1 MTKLNASTRL
11 KVKKDTFYIPDQE
24 GGVYFRNN
32 ESSFRLKGSTIYQW
46 IETLMPMFNGEQTLG
61 DLTKGLTEPYK
72 KRVYEIGET
81 LYENGFLRDISQ
93 DRPHQL
99 NRTVVEKY
107 ASQIE
112 FIESFVDSGAY
123 HFQEYRQ
130 AKILAVGAGPILVSL
145 VGALLESGLP
155 KFHYISTQ
163 STPPN
168 LARIDEM
175 VENARKDDSEV
186 EVKEISFQK
195 GEYRSAWKEVV
206 QPYDCV
212 LYVSQDGNV
221 HEIMDLNLVC
231 KEERKVFLPA
241 VCLEQVGLA
250 GPMVHQGSDGCW
262 ESAWR
267 RLHQSAVQE
276 TEKSANFSST
286 AGSMLANVLVFEFF
300 KKAVG
305 IASQTQK
312 NQIYFL
318 DLETLEGNWLSYLTH
333 PLVLSSHLTPRLIED
348 LDLRIKQE
356 VNRNSSPSTV
366 LEYFSR
372 LTSEEAG
379 IFHSWEERDL
389 PQLPLAQCYVQAVNP
404 MSDGPATL
412 LSEVVCAGFT
422 HEQAKR
428 QAGLTGIEMYVSQLI
443 EPREKRY
450 KNDQMDSSISS
461 IPESFMGIGAGQT
474 IEEAVCR
481 GLQNYLDEI
490 LRERKVDQPNLLFEL
505 EPESIEDQQVRYYL
519 NALTTLN
526 GLPKIDLREDILGFP
541 VIRIKSNGRRYTRA
555 GLNRTLA
562 LRYALEQALLN
573 TQDEVNSLVR
583 DETVPAEFVNKKK
596 SKLNIPSC
604 DGMTPLELLQSSIQL
619 LKQNRKRLDIYDL
632 SFEPFLQ
639 EELAGVFGVKVR
651 EEEYEWQP

>member
-1 MTKLNASTRL
+1 MTKINASTRL
-11 KVKKDTFYIPDQE
+11 KVKKDTFYISDQE

-81 LYENGFLRDISQ
+81 LYENGFVRDISQ

-130 AKILAVGAGPILVSL
+130 AKVLAVGAGPILVSL

-155 KFHYISTQ
+155 KFHFISTQ
-163 STPPN
+163 SMPTN
-168 LARIDEM
+168 LDRIEEM

-186 EVKEISFQK
+186 DVIKVSF
-195 GEYRSAWKEVV
+195 ENDEDRSAWKVVV

-221 HEIMDLNLVC
+221 DELRNLNLVC

-250 GPMVHQGSDGCW
+250 GPMVHQESDGCW

-276 TEKSANFSST
+276 ADPSANFSST
-286 AGSMLANVLVFEFF
+286 AGSIMANVLVFEFF

-305 IASQTQK
+305 IEGLTQN
-312 NQIYFL
+312 NQIYLL

-333 PLVLSSHLTPRLIED
+333 PLVTSSPLTPRLIED
-348 LDLRIKQE
+348 LDLKIKHE
-356 VNRNSSPSTV
+356 VNRNTSPSTL

-372 LTSEEAG
+372 LTSEEVG

-389 PQLPLAQCYVQAVNP
+389 PQLPLAQCYVQAVSP

-412 LSEVVCAGFT
+412 LPEVVCAGFT

-428 QAGLTGIEMYVSQLI
+428 HAGLTGIEMYVSQLI
-443 EPREKRY
+443 NPQEKRY
-450 KNDQMDSSISS
+450 KSS
-461 IPESFMGIGAGQT
+461 IPESFMSIGAGQT

-481 GLQNYLDEI
+481 GLQNHLDEK

-505 EPESIEDQQVRYYL
+505 QLDSIEDQQVRYYL
-519 NALTTLN
+519 DALTTLY
-526 GLPKIDLREDILGFP
+526 GPPSIDLRDDILGFP
-541 VIRIKSNGRRYTRA
+541 VIRIKSNGRWYARA
-555 GLNRTLA
+555 GLNRTMA

-573 TQDEVNSLVR
+573 TPDEVKSLVR
-583 DETVPAEFVNKKK
+583 DETVPAEFVDKKK

-604 DGMTPLELLQSSIQL
+604 DGMTPLELLQSSIQV
-619 LKQNRKRLDIYDL
+619 LKQSRKRLDIYDL
-632 SFEPFLQ
+632 SFEPFLKD
-639 EELAGVFGVKVR
+639 ELAGVFGVKVR